1 MGWFLTFSQVYVHEV
16 APAHLRGIAFA
27 VYQTQLS
34 VGSIVGAVV
43 DYATHDMQGKK
54 AYQIP
59 LAMMYVAPALQCVLL
74 FFLPETPRWLMTQ
87 KRDEDAEASLRKLR
101 NANIDEAELKAEFNE
116 IQQSTHK
123 QMEGRKVNFWEIW
136 KGATYRRRNLLSIAV
151 ICFHS
156 GTGQYNDTN
165 LQSSYL

>member
-1 MGWFLTFSQVYVHEV
+1 VHEV

-34 VGSIVGAVV
+34 VGSIVGAAV
-43 DYATHDMQGKK
+43 DYATHEMPGKRC
-54 AYQIP
+54 YQIP
-59 LAMMYVAPALQCVLL
+59 LAVMYVAPALQFVML

-87 KRDEDAEASLRKLR
+87 RRDEDAEASLRKLR
-101 NANIDEAELKAEFNE
+101 NADIDEAELMAEFNE

-123 QMEGRKVNFWEIW
+123 QMEGAKVSFWEIW
-136 KGATYRRRNLLSIAV
+136 KGASYRRRNLLSIAV

-156 GTGQYNDTN
+156 GTGQRHSLPAYVKCVTDV
-165 LQSSYL
+165 